1 MLEIFFVT
9 SSSFLSVPVTS
20 FSIGIVNGMYFL
32 MFSACFLNYF
42 LISFAN
48 SFYNKMMVIIRSIMK
63 SYRTFFSYKI
73 YKLHMLCAAPI

>member
-42 LISFAN
+42 LISFAT
-48 SFYNKMMVIIRSIMK
+48 SFIIK
-63 SYRTFFSYKI
+63 
-73 YKLHMLCAAPI
+73 